1 MDRRSDES
9 ELVGG
14 PQLVAEE
21 GGGVD
26 DVVAS
31 LETRLGG
38 VTARGGDLDA
48 AGDALVGRLEV
59 DAEGLVDRDEGLAR
73 SRASGHDAARR
84 GGRGRLGPDARAGE
98 GGAADRGEG
107 VATLARAAI
116 AIAIG
121 DVSASDE
128 SERLTRLGCLGYPHR
143 DTSSTSISLICILPR
158 LYEEQ
163 LGKSFPVL

>member
-1 MDRRSDES
+1 MRPALAALPR
-9 ELVGG
+9 
-14 PQLVAEE
+14 AEAISTPPE
-21 GGGVD
+21 MPLLDALRLTPRGL
-26 DVVAS
+26 S
-31 LETRLGG
+31 TETR
-38 VTARGGDLDA
+38 VSPA
-48 AGDALVGRLEV
+48 
-59 DAEGLVDRDEGLAR
+59 
-73 SRASGHDAARR
+73 AARVVTTR
-84 GGRGRLGPDARAGE
+84 RV
-98 GGAADRGEG
+98 GAAAAALDLTRAPAKEEPRTAVR

-163 LGKSFPVL
+163 LGKVSPFCD